1 MVITVNTGIYRN
13 LFGFH
18 GDGKLDGA
26 ERALEYMNFRA
37 VMGEEGGAATMTG
50 MMQTAILRSL
60 AGVTAMICA

>member
-26 ERALEYMNFRA
+26 EKALEYMNFRA
-37 VMGEEGGAATMTG
+37 VMGEEGAATMTG
-50 MMQTAILRSL
+50 MMQKRF
-60 AGVTAMICA
+60 